1 MTKRKKNKLCRCTV
15 CGIVLKESMMIEHAL
30 HSCKSPLAKSVI
42 PLSSNR
48 KSPAAED
55 SIAMKVMNGIQNG
68 EKWIANLSEQCES
81 CRKPVIYLSTGE
93 GTRKA
98 FDVGRD
104 RIILGTHSCEDEAP
118 SESIYAYSGGI
129 IDSNRRRH

>member
-30 HSCKSPLAKSVI
+30 HYCKSPLAKSVI
-42 PLSSNR
+42 PLSSNH
-48 KSPAAED
+48 KDPAAED
-55 SIAMKVMNGIQNG
+55 SIAMKVLNGIQSG

-93 GTRKA
+93 CTRKA
-98 FDVGRD
+98 FDIGRD
-104 RIILGTHSCEDEAP
+104 RIILGTHTCEDEAR
-118 SESIYAYSGGI
+118 SESVYAFSGGI